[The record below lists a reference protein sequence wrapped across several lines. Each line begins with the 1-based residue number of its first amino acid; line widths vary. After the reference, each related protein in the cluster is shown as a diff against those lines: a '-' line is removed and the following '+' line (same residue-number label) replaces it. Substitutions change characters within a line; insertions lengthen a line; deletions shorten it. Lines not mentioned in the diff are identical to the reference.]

1 MLTCQLVNS
10 EQVLTCETQQR
21 AQGKFVFFM
30 NMTLQY
36 YNQPHITVEEQIQLL
51 KWGQIG
57 QNNKQGCHAKTSV
70 GDTFFY
76 IARQQN

>member
-1 MLTCQLVNS
+1 
-10 EQVLTCETQQR
+10 
-21 AQGKFVFFM
+21 M

-70 GDTFFY
+70 GDTFFC